1 MGTILDF
8 VESLPEEIEGFFVS
22 AFGDIEN
29 LISSL
34 NPKAAAEG
42 VGETVKGSV
51 GTVLDWLKEKLP

>member
-1 MGTILDF
+1 LDF
-8 VESLPEEIEGFFVS
+8 VESLPEEIEEFFVS

-42 VGETVKGSV
+42 FGETVKGSV
-51 GTVLDWLKEKLP
+51 DTVLDWLKKKFA